1 MQHNQHMT
9 DRMNQLSLHPHES
22 PSLRCSLMLDS
33 DYVCACLSLLALFA
47 CLCCS
52 MIPPTVERE
61 SVKQL
66 LAFDA
71 VAEAEKA
78 L

>member
-1 MQHNQHMT
+1 
-9 DRMNQLSLHPHES
+9 
-22 PSLRCSLMLDS
+22 
-33 DYVCACLSLLALFA
+33 
-47 CLCCS
+47 